1 MTYNLV
7 PNSSKKLYCKC
18 CDYTT
23 SRLSQYD
30 RHLLTSKHKNTY
42 DILTKTPNIVLN
54 NVKIYECKCGKN
66 YKHRQSLHNHQIH

>member
-7 PNSSKKLYCKC
+7 PNSSKILYCKC

-30 RHLLTSKHKNTY
+30 RHLLTTKHKNTY
-42 DILTKTPNIVLN
+42 DILTI
-54 NVKIYECKCGKN
+54 
-66 YKHRQSLHNHQIH
+66 